1 MARLE
6 SAAWPLAFG
15 GASVF
20 VLAVVLDRL
29 PWQAATVA
37 VAAVIIGWSWHGPVI
52 VGVALGVIGWL
63 CVTGFDVHRFGY
75 IGVTGGDDV
84 VRGALLVFPGV
95 LTGAVRAATGAVR
108 RRRTD
113 PLWVAFHEADREPDP
128 RPDARADPRREEGRR
143 DG

>member
-1 MARLE
+1 MTRLE
-6 SAAWPLAFG
+6 SVAWPLAFG

-29 PWQAATVA
+29 PWQTAFVA
-37 VAAVIIGWSWHGPVI
+37 MAAVIVGWSWQGPVI
-52 VGVALGVIGWL
+52 VGAALGVIGWP

-84 VRGALLVFPGV
+84 VRGALLVFSGV
-95 LTGAVRAATGAVR
+95 LTGSVRAVARAVR

-113 PLWVAFHEADREPDP
+113 PLWVAFHEADREPPAGDP
-128 RPDARADPRREEGRR
+128 RPDARVDPRREEG
-143 DG
+143 